1 MWLVETCERNICF
14 LKLWRLILAAKK
26 RYRECTLIT
35 NKNDLFRQVVFVF
48 GETQVRRLKEIR
60 SVRAYITICIDE
72 YLNIVQSAS
81 KLHNPQKHL
90 EIRYTWCYNLFAYQ
104 VNGQGGVA
112 VTELE
117 TMQRAK
123 GYLDKLALGID
134 PLTGR
139 EVPEDSVL
147 NNVRLARCF
156 FYVSDLLERLIAN
169 GGQTEKKPKLH
180 PFAMNAAQLARVQVS
195 REPVRITQM
204 VERIS
209 TAADNPQMRKLST
222 TVITNWLLEK
232 GFLQKQTGMD
242 GKSRRVPTREG
253 FRIGLSIQTRQG
265 QYGEYQ
271 AVYYNEEAQQFVLDN
286 LEAMLERK

>member
-1 MWLVETCERNICF
+1 M
-14 LKLWRLILAAKK
+14 
-26 RYRECTLIT
+26 
-35 NKNDLFRQVVFVF
+35 
-48 GETQVRRLKEIR
+48 
-60 SVRAYITICIDE
+60 
-72 YLNIVQSAS
+72 
-81 KLHNPQKHL
+81 
-90 EIRYTWCYNLFAYQ
+90 
-104 VNGQGGVA
+104 
-112 VTELE
+112 TELE

-156 FYVSDLLERLIAN
+156 FYVSDVLERLIAN
-169 GGQTEKKPKLH
+169 GGQTERKPKLQ
-180 PFAMNAAQLARVQVS
+180 PFAINAAQLARVQVS

-242 GKSRRVPTREG
+242 GKSRRVPTQEG
-253 FRIGLSIQTRQG
+253 FGSVCPSRPGSDNMENTRLYTIMKRRSSLCWITWKQCLNG
-265 QYGEYQ
+265 NKLLEKWQSRRSTW
-271 AVYYNEEAQQFVLDN
+271 ARVLLRD
-286 LEAMLERK
+286 LFCLERGEGSGVFFINVPKRICAFMQNTRF

>member
-1 MWLVETCERNICF
+1 M
-14 LKLWRLILAAKK
+14 
-26 RYRECTLIT
+26 
-35 NKNDLFRQVVFVF
+35 
-48 GETQVRRLKEIR
+48 
-60 SVRAYITICIDE
+60 
-72 YLNIVQSAS
+72 
-81 KLHNPQKHL
+81 
-90 EIRYTWCYNLFAYQ
+90 
-104 VNGQGGVA
+104 
-112 VTELE
+112 TELE

-265 QYGEYQ
+265 QYGEYK

>member
-1 MWLVETCERNICF
+1 M
-14 LKLWRLILAAKK
+14 
-26 RYRECTLIT
+26 
-35 NKNDLFRQVVFVF
+35 
-48 GETQVRRLKEIR
+48 KEIR

-81 KLHNPQKHL
+81 NLHNPQKHL
-90 EIRYTWCYNLFAYQ
+90 EIRYMWCYNLFAHQ

-156 FYVSDLLERLIAN
+156 FYVSDVLERLIAN
-169 GGQTEKKPKLH
+169 GGQTERKPKLQ
-180 PFAMNAAQLARVQVS
+180 PFAMNAAQLARVQIS
-195 REPVRITQM
+195 REPVGITQM

-242 GKSRRVPTREG
+242 GKSRRVPTQEG
-253 FRIGLSIQTRQG
+253 FRIGLSVQTRQG